1 MLYPLNY
8 IIKRGEVMNSVVIVS
23 AGKGSRM
30 KADINKQFLKI
41 GDKEVIAHTIDK
53 FYNNKNIEEIVIVI
67 REDEKEFFEENIINK
82 YGYENIKI
90 AFGGKERHDS
100 VYNGLKQVNKKCEI
114 VLIHDGARPFVTNE
128 IIENSIECSKKHNSA
143 IVGVPVKDTIKIV
156 NENNNVV
163 DTPNRSTLWS
173 IQTPQVFDYSLI
185 MKAHEK
191 AKEDKYYGTDDSML
205 MEYLGYN
212 VKVVEGSYN
221 NIKITTPEDLKIA
234 EEILREN

>member
-1 MLYPLNY
+1 
-8 IIKRGEVMNSVVIVS
+8 MNSLVIVS

-30 KADINKQFLKI
+30 KSDLNKQFLKI
-41 GDKEVIAHTIDK
+41 GNKEVIAHTIDK
-53 FYNNKNIEEIVIVI
+53 FYNNENIDEIIIVI
-67 REDEKEFFEENIINK
+67 REDEKEFFQENIINK
-82 YGYENIKI
+82 YGYKNIKI
-90 AFGGKERHDS
+90 AFGGKERQDS
-100 VYNGLKQVNKKCEI
+100 VYNGLKEVDEKSKI
-114 VLIHDGARPFVTNE
+114 VLIHDGARPFLTNE
-128 IIENSIECSKKHNSA
+128 IIKKSIECAKEYNCA

-156 NENNNVV
+156 NEKNDVC

-173 IQTPQVFDYSLI
+173 IQTTQVFNYSLI
-185 MKAHEK
+185 MKAHKK
-191 AKEDKYYGTDDSML
+191 AKDDEYYGTDDSML

>member
-1 MLYPLNY
+1 
-8 IIKRGEVMNSVVIVS
+8 MNSVVIVS
-23 AGKGSRM
+23 AGRGSRM

-53 FYNNKNIEEIVIVI
+53 FYNSENIGEIIIVV
-67 REDEKEFFEENIINK
+67 REDEKEFFQENVIDK
-82 YGYENIKI
+82 YGYKNIKI
-90 AFGGKERHDS
+90 AFGGKERQDS
-100 VYNGLKQVNKKCEI
+100 VYNGLKALDKNCEI
-114 VLIHDGARPFVTNE
+114 VLIHDGARPFVTDE
-128 IIENSIECSKKHNSA
+128 IIEKSIECAQKYNCA

-156 NENNNVV
+156 NENNDVC
-163 DTPNRSTLWS
+163 DTPSRNKLWS

-191 AKEDKYYGTDDSML
+191 AKVDKYYGTDDSML

-234 EEILREN
+234 EEILR